1 MNKHNHQK
9 RQSTNLLRFRSLAM
23 LVVAGVA
30 ASFAWLSGFAGTGAH
45 AAGAEDVESIRA
57 TLEKWVDTRRVIS
70 QEQRDWATGREM
82 LNERIA
88 LVKREIESA
97 RGRVKEAQA
106 TITEADT
113 KRAEL
118 VEENEKLKLQSV
130 ELAKTVI
137 ALEQRTK
144 ELIRK
149 LPDPIKDRVK
159 PLSQRL
165 PEDSAGSKLSL
176 SVRFQNVV
184 GILNEVNKF
193 NREISVTSEVRA
205 LPDGTSAEVTAL
217 YVGISQGYYVS
228 GNGKIAGI
236 GQATDEGWVWKPAN
250 EAAPQIARAIA
261 ILKNESVAAF
271 VMLPV
276 EIK

>member
-1 MNKHNHQK
+1 MNPYTHQNSK
-9 RQSTNLLRFRSLAM
+9 KGPRTNRNKVLLAA
-23 LVVAGVA
+23 AGLA
-30 ASFAWLSGFAGTGAH
+30 ASVVWLSGSVGINAY
-45 AAGAEDVESIRA
+45 AEAPQDVENTRA

-97 RGRVKEAQA
+97 RGKVKEAQA

-118 VEENEKLKLQSV
+118 VDVNEKLKLQSA

-144 ELIRK
+144 ELLKK
-149 LPDPIKDRVK
+149 LPDPIRDRVK

-165 PEDSAGSKLSL
+165 PEDAAGSKLSL

-228 GNGKIAGI
+228 GNGRIAGI
-236 GQATDEGWVWKPAN
+236 GQATDEGWVWKSAN

-261 ILKNESVAAF
+261 ILKNESVASF